1 MIHVWRRNDMAVTTI
16 TTAPQA
22 VTAAESAAEPAPE
35 PNPESACGGAAAR
48 PIPRGEAERRATLL
62 KAVADPARLQLLSIV
77 RGSERGEAC
86 VCDMADAVGLTQP
99 TVSHHLKILVEA
111 GLLSRERR
119 GTWAWFALVPER
131 LSEVAGFLD

>member
-1 MIHVWRRNDMAVTTI
+1 MALSTL
-16 TTAPQA
+16 TTAPQSLVA
-22 VTAAESAAEPAPE
+22 DSSQCAPSSAAPI
-35 PNPESACGGAAAR
+35 AR
-48 PIPRGEAERRATLL
+48 DEAERRAALL

-77 RGSERGEAC
+77 KGSPSGEAC

-111 GLLSRERR
+111 GLLQRERR

-131 LSEVAGFLD
+131 IAEVAGFLD